1 MPRRLLNLV
10 EKWCDL
16 VGIESSGRPTPSALT
31 ISFPWPAE
39 TCRAP
44 ADPSELVR
52 WELRHGYRL
61 PDGLKAWLSLSDG
74 FFARGPL
81 IHPLSAIGPMVP
93 FATVPGLVVQP
104 ESWFELGNPNRET
117 VCIDLGYRRPEGGS
131 PVFTSGD
138 DERGT
143 RPRIIAPSFDAWFL
157 RLLVEG
163 GREYWFEQASTD
175 FGDPWLEHRLH
186 VPPPKLSS
194 KLATLAD
201 RLAPLILDGADDRVI
216 AARFGISPFE
226 VEAIT
231 RHVQH
236 TRPVDVRS
244 SAARTG

>member
-1 MPRRLLNLV
+1 MPRRLLELV
-10 EKWCDL
+10 ERWCDL
-16 VGIESSGRPTPSALT
+16 IGVESSRRPRPSVLAA
-31 ISFPWPAE
+31 SFHHDAE
-39 TCRAP
+39 TCRPP
-44 ADPSELVR
+44 AEPGEILR
-52 WELRHGYRL
+52 WELRHGYQL
-61 PDGLKAWLSLSDG
+61 PDGLKAWLTLSDG
-74 FFARGPL
+74 LYTTAPL

-93 FATVPGLVVQP
+93 FARVPGLIVQP

-117 VCIDLGYRRPEGGS
+117 ICIDLGYRHPGGGS

-138 DERGT
+138 DEQGS
-143 RPRIIAPSFDAWFL
+143 RPRIITPSFEEWML

-163 GREYWFEQASTD
+163 GREYWFDPASTD
-175 FGDPWLEHRLH
+175 FGDPWLEHRRH

-194 KLATLAD
+194 KLESLAD
-201 RLAPLILDGADDRVI
+201 RLAPMILDGADDRGI

-236 TRPVDVRS
+236 TWPIDARS